1 VKGFFYFMTTI
12 TNRFSDRVD
21 NYVKYRPHYPAEVI
35 DLLRAEKVLSGNSV
49 IADIGSGT
57 GISAELFLKNNY
69 KVFGVE
75 PNEAMRHAAEVILQK
90 YSEQKLFVSIGGK
103 AEDTNLEDQSVDV
116 IVCAQAFHWFNNDR
130 FKREC
135 KRILKTEG
143 NVVLMWN
150 DRRTDTTDFLK
161 VYEDFLQMFG
171 TDYKEIDHKNT
182 QEKSQFDNF
191 FGKENYKERSF
202 YNYQDVDFAGLK
214 GRVLSSSYMPNEG
227 HKDFEFMIYCLK
239 KIFTR
244 YQENGL
250 VRLDYDTKIYY
261 GKLK

>member
-1 VKGFFYFMTTI
+1 MTVV

-21 NYVKYRPHYPAEVI
+21 NYVKYRPHYPTEVI
-35 DLLRAEKVLSGNSV
+35 DFLRAENILSGDSV

-57 GISAELFLKNNY
+57 GISADLFLKNNC

-75 PNEAMRHAAEVILQK
+75 PNEPMRLAAETILK
-90 YSEQKLFVSIGGK
+90 NYSDKKLFVSVDGK
-103 AEDTNLEDQSVDV
+103 AETTTLESSSVDV
-116 IVCAQAFHWFNNDR
+116 IVCAQAFHWFNNNA
-130 FKREC
+130 FKTEC
-135 KRILKTEG
+135 KRILKPNG

-171 TDYKEIDHKNT
+171 TDYKEINHKNT

-191 FGKENYKERSF
+191 FGKGNYKEQSF
-202 YNYQDVDFAGLK
+202 YNYQDVNFEGLK

-227 HKDFEFMIYCLK
+227 HADFDHMIYCLK
-239 KIFTR
+239 KIFIR
-244 YQENGL
+244 YQENGV

-261 GKLK
+261 GHL

>member
-1 VKGFFYFMTTI
+1 MAVV

-35 DLLRAEKVLSGNSV
+35 DFLKSEKIIFENAVV
-49 IADIGSGT
+49 ADIGSGT

-75 PNEAMRHAAEVILQK
+75 PNEPMREAAERILQN
-90 YSEQKLFVSIGGK
+90 YSDSKLFISVNGK
-103 AEDTNLEDQSVDV
+103 AEATALENNCVDV
-116 IVCAQAFHWFNNDR
+116 IVCAQAFHWFNNDA
-130 FKREC
+130 FKNEC
-135 KRILKTEG
+135 KRILKPSG
-143 NVVLMWN
+143 QVVLMWN

-171 TDYKEIDHKNT
+171 TDYKVINHKNT
-182 QEKSQFDNF
+182 QETSQFDNF
-191 FGKENYKERSF
+191 FGKENYKEKSF
-202 YNYQDVDFAGLK
+202 YNYQDVDFTGLK
-214 GRVLSSSYMPNEG
+214 GRVLSSSYMPNEE

-239 KIFTR
+239 KIFMR
-244 YQENGL
+244 YQENGV

-261 GKLK
+261 GQLK

>member
-1 VKGFFYFMTTI
+1 MTVV

-35 DLLRAEKVLSGNSV
+35 DFMKSEKIIFENAV

-75 PNEAMRHAAEVILQK
+75 PNEAMREAAERILQN
-90 YSEQKLFVSIGGK
+90 YSDKNLFVSVNGK
-103 AEDTNLEDQSVDV
+103 AESTILENNSVDV
-116 IVCAQAFHWFNNDR
+116 IVCAQAFHWFNNDA
-130 FKREC
+130 FKNEC
-135 KRILKTEG
+135 KRILKPNG
-143 NVVLMWN
+143 QVVLMWN

-171 TDYKEIDHKNT
+171 TDYKEINHKNT

-191 FGKENYKERSF
+191 FGKQNYKEKSF

-214 GRVLSSSYMPNEG
+214 GRVLSSSYMPNEE

-239 KIFTR
+239 KIFMR
-244 YQENGL
+244 YQENGV
-250 VRLDYDTKIYY
+250 VRLDYDTKIYF
-261 GKLK
+261 GQLN

>member
-1 VKGFFYFMTTI
+1 MTVV

-35 DLLRAEKVLSGNSV
+35 DFLKVQKILNENSV

-75 PNEAMRHAAEVILQK
+75 PNEPMRLAAESILK
-90 YSEQKLFVSIGGK
+90 NYSDKKLFVSVDGK
-103 AEDTNLEDQSVDV
+103 AETTTLENNSVDA
-116 IVCAQAFHWFNNDR
+116 IVCAQAFHWFNNGA
-130 FKREC
+130 FKQEC
-135 KRILKTEG
+135 KRILKPKG
-143 NVVLMWN
+143 YVVLMWN
-150 DRRTDTTDFLK
+150 DRRTDSTDFLK

-171 TDYKEIDHKNT
+171 TDYKEINHKNT

-191 FGKENYKERSF
+191 FGKENYKEQSF
-202 YNYQDVDFAGLK
+202 YNYQDVNFEGLK

-227 HKDFEFMIYCLK
+227 HKDFDHMIYCLK

-250 VRLDYDTKIYY
+250 VRLDYDTKIYF
-261 GKLK
+261 GQLK

>member
-1 VKGFFYFMTTI
+1 MTTV

-35 DLLRAEKVLSGNSV
+35 DFLKHEGVIFENAT

-57 GISAELFLKNNY
+57 GISAELFLKNGI

-75 PNEAMRHAAEVILQK
+75 PNESMRHAAETILK
-90 YSEQKLFVSIGGK
+90 NYTDKKLFISVNGK
-103 AEDTNLEDQSVDV
+103 AEATTLENNSVDV
-116 IVCAQAFHWFNNDR
+116 IVCAQAFHWFNNDV
-130 FKREC
+130 FKKEC
-135 KRILKTEG
+135 KRILKPNG
-143 NVVLMWN
+143 FVVLMWN
-150 DRRTDTTDFLK
+150 DRRTDTTDFLN

-171 TDYKEIDHKNT
+171 TDYKEINHKNT

-191 FGKENYKERSF
+191 FGGAHYKEKSF
-202 YNYQDVDFAGLK
+202 YNFQDVDFEGLK

-227 HKDFEFMIYCLK
+227 HKDFDYMIYCLR
-239 KIFTR
+239 KIYNR
-244 YQENGL
+244 YQENNL

-261 GKLK
+261 GQLK

>member
-1 VKGFFYFMTTI
+1 MTVV

-21 NYVKYRPHYPAEVI
+21 NYVKYRPHYPAEVVEF
-35 DLLRAEKVLSGNSV
+35 LKTEKIISENSV

-57 GISAELFLKNNY
+57 GISSELFLKNNC

-75 PNEAMRHAAEVILQK
+75 PNEPMRSAAETILK
-90 YSEQKLFVSIGGK
+90 NYAEKKLFVSVDGK
-103 AEDTNLEDQSVDV
+103 AETTTLENNSVDV
-116 IVCAQAFHWFNNDR
+116 IVCAQAFHWFNNDA
-130 FKREC
+130 FKQEC
-135 KRILKTEG
+135 KRILKPNG
-143 NVVLMWN
+143 YVVLMWN
-150 DRRTDTTDFLK
+150 DRRTDSTDFLK

-171 TDYKEIDHKNT
+171 TDYKEINHKNT

-191 FGKENYKERSF
+191 FGKDKYQEKSL
-202 YNYQDVDFAGLK
+202 YNYQDVNFEGLK

-227 HKDFEFMIYCLK
+227 HADFDHMIYCLK

-250 VRLDYDTKIYY
+250 VRLDYDTKIYF
-261 GKLK
+261 GQLN

>member
-1 VKGFFYFMTTI
+1 MTVV

-21 NYVKYRPHYPAEVI
+21 NYVKYRPHYPAEII
-35 DLLRAEKVLSGNSV
+35 DFLKVENIISENSV

-69 KVFGVE
+69 KVFGIE
-75 PNEAMRHAAEVILQK
+75 PNEPMRLAAENILK
-90 YSEQKLFVSIGGK
+90 NYSDKNLFVSVDGK
-103 AEDTNLEDQSVDV
+103 AEATTLENNSVNV
-116 IVCAQAFHWFNNDR
+116 IVCAQAFHWFNNDE
-130 FKREC
+130 FKKEC
-135 KRILKTEG
+135 KRILKPNG
-143 NVVLMWN
+143 IVVLMWN

-171 TDYKEIDHKNT
+171 TDYKEINHKNT

-191 FGKENYKERSF
+191 FGKGKYREKSF

-227 HKDFEFMIYCLK
+227 HKDFDFMIYCLK
-239 KIFTR
+239 KIFMR

-250 VRLDYDTKIYY
+250 VRLDYDTKIYF
-261 GKLK
+261 GQLN

>member
-1 VKGFFYFMTTI
+1 MTVV

-35 DLLRAEKVLSGNSV
+35 DFLRAENILSGNSV

-57 GISAELFLKNNY
+57 GISAELFLRNDC

-75 PNEAMRHAAEVILQK
+75 PNEAMRSAAETILK
-90 YSEQKLFVSIGGK
+90 NYTDKKLFVSVDGK
-103 AEDTNLEDQSVDV
+103 AEVTTLENNCVDV
-116 IVCAQAFHWFNNDR
+116 IVCAQAFHWFNNDA
-130 FKREC
+130 FKKEC
-135 KRILKTEG
+135 KRILKPNG
-143 NVVLMWN
+143 FVVLMWN
-150 DRRTDTTDFLK
+150 DRRTDSTDFLK

-171 TDYKEIDHKNT
+171 TDYKEINHKNT

-191 FGKENYKERSF
+191 FGKGNYKEQSF
-202 YNYQDVDFAGLK
+202 YNYQDVNFEGLK

-227 HKDFEFMIYCLK
+227 HKDFDHMIYCLK
-239 KIFTR
+239 KIFVR

-250 VRLDYDTKIYY
+250 VRLDYDTKIYF
-261 GKLK
+261 GQLK